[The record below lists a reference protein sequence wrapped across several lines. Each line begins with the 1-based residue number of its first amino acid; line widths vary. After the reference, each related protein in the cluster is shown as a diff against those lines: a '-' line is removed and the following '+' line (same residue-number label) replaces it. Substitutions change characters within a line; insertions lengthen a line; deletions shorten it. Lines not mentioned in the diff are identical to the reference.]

1 MRTVRKGLGFLIIA
15 AGMAPAPVL
24 AATPLGAAAPDA
36 AAVTV
41 TARSRPDLF
50 GTVALPV
57 SGGRWADKFNKVASA
72 SGVPAV
78 LAEFIAPARN
88 LPRWQQMRF
97 VQAGVDHRIGWRSDG
112 TQYGVRTYWAD
123 AQETLG
129 CGFGDDNDRAILK
142 YQALRALGVPSADMF
157 LMIGRDAVRG
167 GDYTLL
173 AVRSGGRTFLL
184 EERGSE
190 PVAIEQRTGFSP
202 QISFSGRQA
211 WIHGR
216 RMAAQ
221 TDTAS
226 VISAGLRTD
235 MRARR

>member
-1 MRTVRKGLGFLIIA
+1 MRAVRKGLGFLILA
-15 AGMAPAPVL
+15 AGLMPIPTL
-24 AATPLGAAAPDA
+24 AATPLAQTTTDES
-36 AAVTV
+36 AVTI
-41 TARSRPDLF
+41 TARSKPDLF

-57 SGGRWADKFNKVASA
+57 SGGRWADKFNKVAAA
-72 SGVPAV
+72 SRVPAV
-78 LAEFIAPARN
+78 LAEFIAPARY
-88 LPRWQQMRF
+88 LPRWEQMRF
-97 VQAGVDHRIGWRSDG
+97 VQAGVDRRIGWRSDG

-142 YQALRALGVPSADMF
+142 YQALRALGVPSSDLF

-190 PVAIEQRTGFSP
+190 PVAIESRAGFNP
-202 QISFSGRQA
+202 QISFSGTQA

-216 RMAAQ
+216 RMATQRAPAPMV
-221 TDTAS
+221 TAS
-226 VISAGLRTD
+226 LRTD
-235 MRARR
+235 ARARR